1 MRLNIS
7 ILSDATQKQVGQRG
21 TSGTPSVYAASSR
34 PTKEGSAWDTVGQNA
49 TNPTDRAPQDP
60 KMSHLSHQAR
70 NEVGHAKPSVYAA
83 VPRVPPVPPKNCMK
97 VMEGGNVA
105 ERVAIVPPL
114 TRKDELA
121 LRAWLKEQ
129 GETDPVLIAE
139 IMESARHN
147 VQWRA
152 AEIAAYKSDPA
163 NYCGHGALWLANLG
177 CPQ

>member
-83 VPRVPPVPPKNCMK
+83 VPRVPPVPPKNCMNA
-97 VMEGGNVA
+97 VEGGNVA
-105 ERVAIVPPL
+105 ERVAIVPLL
-114 TRKDELA
+114 TPRDEA
-121 LRAWLKEQ
+121 AIRAWLKAEN
-129 GETDPVLIAE
+129 ETDPILIACTLE
-139 IMESARHN
+139 ACRHN

-163 NYCGHGALWLANLG
+163 NYCGDGALWLANLG